1 MSRSKKYPVI
11 TDKNPWVKKL
21 TYSKVF
27 RKDTR
32 RYIQSHLN
40 DIIGVVYMVEMPIE
54 KEYSHQYRFHVYKI
68 NYSTDACGT
77 QKRCYRSCPKW
88 DYVPLYLRDEVCND
102 CRKFFSRK

>member
-1 MSRSKKYPVI
+1 MSRSKKYPII

-40 DIIGVVYMVEMPIE
+40 DLIDVVYMNEMPIE
-54 KEYSHQYRFHVYKI
+54 KEYSHQYRFHIYKI
-68 NYSTDACGT
+68 NHSIDACSLK
-77 QKRCYRSCPKW
+77 KRFYRYCPKW
-88 DYVPLYLRDEVCND
+88 DYVPLYLRDEVCTE